1 MNENYNKH
9 RRNIII
15 ILSIITSIL
24 VACSYNSGKDA
35 PKARL
40 VDTTDSCGINDAYY
54 EIQDV
59 DTTNDGYDTDSVI
72 YLDAN
77 GNIIKSPLK
86 WVETIN
92 YMVVDSLNG
101 AAFLRN
107 LNSPLSHEIFSPE

>member
-24 VACSYNSGKDA
+24 VACSYNSGKDNN
-35 PKARL
+35 ARA
-40 VDTTDSCGINDAYY
+40 VVTTDSCGINDAYY

-77 GNIIKSPLK
+77 GNIIKAPFK
-86 WVETIN
+86 
-92 YMVVDSLNG
+92 
-101 AAFLRN
+101 
-107 LNSPLSHEIFSPE
+107 

>member
-9 RRNIII
+9 RQNIII
-15 ILSIITSIL
+15 VLSIITVIL
-24 VACSYNSGKDA
+24 VACSHNSGKNA

-54 EIQDV
+54 EIEDV

-77 GNIIKSPLK
+77 GNIIKSPL
-86 WVETIN
+86 E
-92 YMVVDSLNG
+92 
-101 AAFLRN
+101 
-107 LNSPLSHEIFSPE
+107 